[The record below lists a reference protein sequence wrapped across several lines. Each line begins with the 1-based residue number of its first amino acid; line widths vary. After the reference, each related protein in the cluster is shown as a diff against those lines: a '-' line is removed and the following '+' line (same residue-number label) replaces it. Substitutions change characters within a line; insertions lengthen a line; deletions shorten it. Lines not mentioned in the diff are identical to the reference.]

1 MIISSAPHPLRG
13 DSRLN
18 TDVLARHRAPTF
30 LLGRELRGTTL
41 GIIGLGRIGRAV
53 AERAIGFGM
62 TITYHNR
69 QSTIDLIL
77 RFRTC

>member
-1 MIISSAPHPLRG
+1 M
-13 DSRLN
+13 
-18 TDVLARHRAPTF
+18 
-30 LLGRELRGTTL
+30 
-41 GIIGLGRIGRAV
+41 IGLGRIGRAV